1 MMKLILMHNTNSI
14 MLLFCPMHCPS
25 PQPALLRHRMSPP
38 NSPLFLFSLL
48 TIILSIT
55 VQTFSQDDQNNPFVT
70 DCNGENFT
78 LSSPY
83 DSNLRLLLHELI
95 NSTPNSSS
103 FFFLNNSTSPQIF
116 GLAQCRPDITPAVC
130 SACLN
135 QSAVDFFNHKGCGL
149 KKSFANRAGNCL
161 LRYSDQTF
169 YNSLDY
175 NLFVWYPYTE
185 NATASFNSR
194 VNILMKRVMASAAAA
209 TLKFAVR
216 VSNESVDEPD
226 IYGMG
231 WCSLDLASSD
241 CDQCLSKAFVG
252 IPSGKTHGSGAYVSC
267 HLRFETYQFYSNSLL
282 LPAPAPEAG
291 GKISTNKRSK
301 TVAVVAG
308 ISGAVALLLFCTFFI
323 LLQRQ
328 RKRKLLASEI
338 RYAVDEEEV
347 LEEFEVKMID
357 FCAIK
362 NATNNF
368 AKENKLGEGGF
379 GPVYKGVLMNGQE
392 IAVKRLSTTSRQ
404 GLQEMKNEINFT
416 AKLQHK
422 NLVRLLGYCLEQEEK
437 LLVYEF
443 LPNTSL
449 DKFLFGMHFV
459 FISNAST
466 LNYLIDTLFTLHL
479 DCLNQSTHIAFLL
492 LYVPNKLSNLR
503 QHGTFVSTDPVRGIQ
518 IGWETRLKIIIGI
531 GRGLLY
537 LHEDSRLRIVHRDL
551 KAGNILLDSDM
562 NPKIS
567 DFGLAKLFGADE
579 TERNT
584 TRVCGTFGYMAP
596 EYALHGF
603 FSTKSDVYSFGMLIL
618 EIITGEK
625 CTEPS
630 EQTVSLLSYVWK
642 HWKQGKALEIID
654 KRIDKRYLA
663 QEALRVIQ
671 IALLCVQEQP
681 IQRPN
686 MAFIMGMLCTSS
698 MKLPIPPTPVYYSG
712 TNISV
717 DSKAVARITNL
728 AWRRINWMEVIYSLL
743 FISFFI
749 VVSLLHFLVVISSP
763 FLWPRVL
770 RVKH

>member
-1 MMKLILMHNTNSI
+1 
-14 MLLFCPMHCPS
+14 
-25 PQPALLRHRMSPP
+25 MSPLT
-38 NSPLFLFSLL
+38 SPLFLFSLL
-48 TIILSIT
+48 TIIQSIT
-55 VQTFSQDDQNNPFVT
+55 VQTFSQVDQNNPFVT
-70 DCNGENFT
+70 DCHGENFT
-78 LSSPY
+78 SSSPY
-83 DSNLRLLLHELI
+83 DSNLHLLLHELI
-95 NSTPNSSS
+95 NSTPNSPT

-130 SACLN
+130 STCLN
-135 QSAVDFFNHKGCGL
+135 QSVEASLNNKGCGL

-161 LRYSDQTF
+161 IRYSDQTF
-169 YNSLDY
+169 YNSLEEK
-175 NLFVWYPYTE
+175 LFIHYSYTE
-185 NATASFNSR
+185 NASASFNSR
-194 VNILMKRVMASAAAA
+194 VNILMKRLMSSAAAA
-209 TLKFAVR
+209 VLKFAVG
-216 VSNESVDEPD
+216 VANDSVDAPN

-241 CDQCLSKAFVG
+241 CAQCLRNVFDR
-252 IPSGKTHGSGAYVSC
+252 IPAGKTQGSGAFVSC
-267 HLRFETYQFYSNSLL
+267 HLRFETYQFYSNSTL

-291 GKISTNKRSK
+291 APKPQAGGKISTHKRSK

-308 ISGAVALLLFCTFFI
+308 ISGAVALLLFCTFFV
-323 LLQRQ
+323 LLLRQ
-328 RKRKLLASEI
+328 RKRKLLVSEI

-347 LEEFEVKMID
+347 LEKNFEVKMID

-404 GLQEMKNEINFT
+404 GLQEMKNEISFI

-422 NLVRLLGYCLEQEEK
+422 NLIRLLGYCLEQEEK

-449 DKFLFGMHFV
+449 DKFLF
-459 FISNAST
+459 
-466 LNYLIDTLFTLHL
+466 
-479 DCLNQSTHIAFLL
+479 
-492 LYVPNKLSNLR
+492 
-503 QHGTFVSTDPVRGIQ
+503 DPIRRIQ

-551 KAGNILLDSDM
+551 KAANILLDSDM

-567 DFGLAKLFGADE
+567 DFGLAKLFGVYE

-584 TRVCGTFGYMAP
+584 TRVCGTLGYMAP

-603 FSTKSDVYSFGMLIL
+603 FSTKSDVYSFGVLVL

-625 CTEPS
+625 CTEAS
-630 EQTVSLLSYVWK
+630 EQTVNLLSYVWK
-642 HWKQGKALEIID
+642 RWKQGKALEVID
-654 KRIDKRYLA
+654 KKIGKRYSA

-671 IALLCVQEQP
+671 IALLCVQEQAT
-681 IQRPN
+681 QRPN
-686 MAFIMGMLCTSS
+686 MAFIIAMLCTSS
-698 MKLPIPPTPVYYSG
+698 MKLPIPPTPAYYNG
-712 TNISV
+712 TSISV
-717 DSKAVARITNL
+717 DSKAVARNTNL
-728 AWRRINWMEVIYSLL
+728 AR
-743 FISFFI
+743 
-749 VVSLLHFLVVISSP
+749 
-763 FLWPRVL
+763 PRVE
-770 RVKH
+770 RRA